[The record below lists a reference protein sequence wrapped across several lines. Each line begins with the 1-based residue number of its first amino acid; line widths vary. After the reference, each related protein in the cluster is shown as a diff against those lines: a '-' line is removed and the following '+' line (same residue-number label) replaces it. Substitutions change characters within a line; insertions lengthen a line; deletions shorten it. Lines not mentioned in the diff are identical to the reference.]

1 MLVVGDVIVMVG
13 EVVLVGADDDD
24 DDDDNVKIYP
34 LLILVELFNRIS
46 LPEIV
51 TSALPSPDS
60 IK

>member
-1 MLVVGDVIVMVG
+1 MGDVMAMVG
-13 EVVLVGADDDD
+13 EVVSVGI
-24 DDDDNVKIYP
+24 DDDNVKIYP
-34 LLILVELFNRIS
+34 LLILIELFNRIS